1 MARYIQSPERE
12 NNLKP
17 RIVYP
22 AKLSFRTE
30 GKIMNFSNK
39 QRPKESV
46 ILNLYKKNIE
56 GQPLNRKETKTYR
69 KRKITV
75 GKANI

>member
-1 MARYIQSPERE
+1 
-12 NNLKP
+12 
-17 RIVYP
+17 
-22 AKLSFRTE
+22 
-30 GKIMNFSNK
+30 MNFSNK

-46 ILNLYKKNIE
+46 ILNLYKKKKKIE
-56 GQPLNRKETKTYR
+56 GQSLNRKETKTYR